1 MRRLFAPE
9 SRLRLLVRIEAAV
22 AAAQERAKLIPPGD
36 AARIARAAKAVSL
49 AAVRKREAEVGHE
62 LAAVV
67 EVLERHAGAASRSVH
82 LGLTS
87 NDVLDS
93 ALALQL
99 AQALQLLGQRL
110 RRIARRLR
118 ALALRHAATLMLG
131 RTHGQPATP
140 ITFGFKVTGWYLE
153 AHRNL
158 ERLARVERLIAQ
170 GKLSGAVGNHAA
182 LQAAGQAAE
191 QAALRE
197 LGLGVV
203 AAPTQVVPRD
213 LHAELVSTLALVA
226 AGLERW
232 ATEVRN
238 LQRPE
243 LGEVAEGVRPMQVGS
258 SAMPHKQNP
267 VGCERICG
275 LARIVRSSCSVALE
289 NVALWHERDLTNS
302 AAERVALPQAV
313 LALDEMLR
321 TWEQV
326 LQHLQVDAP
335 RMRRNLEAHDVA
347 FSELVLAALQRQ
359 GWPRTRAHRHL
370 ASLAHRAQRLGAR

>member
-1 MRRLFAPE
+1 M
-9 SRLRLLVRIEAAV
+9 
-22 AAAQERAKLIPPGD
+22 
-36 AARIARAAKAVSL
+36 
-49 AAVRKREAEVGHE
+49 
-62 LAAVV
+62 AAVV
-67 EVLERHAGAASRSVH
+67 ELLGSRAGEASRSLH

-87 NDVLDS
+87 NDVLDT

-99 AQALQLLGQRL
+99 TRALQLLRQRL
-110 RRIARRLR
+110 RRIARRLQT
-118 ALALRHAATLMLG
+118 LATRHASTLMLG

-140 ITFGFKVTGWYLE
+140 ISFGFKVTGWYLE
-153 AHRNL
+153 ACRNL
-158 ERLARVERLIAQ
+158 ERLARAERLIAQ

-182 LQAAGQAAE
+182 LRAEGQAAE
-191 QAALRE
+191 KDALRQ

-213 LHAELVSTLALVA
+213 LHADVVSTLALVA

-243 LGEVAEGVRPMQVGS
+243 LGEAAEGAAPTQVGS

-275 LARIVRSSCSVALE
+275 LARIVRSATTVALE

-302 AAERVALPQAV
+302 AAERVAIPQTV

-321 TWEQV
+321 TWEGV
-326 LQHLQVDAP
+326 LARLHVFP
-335 RMRRNLEAHDVA
+335 TRMRRNLEAHDVV
-347 FSELVLAALQRQ
+347 FSELVLAALQRR
-359 GWPRTRAHRHL
+359 GWPRTAAHRHL
-370 ASLAHRAQRLGAR
+370 ATLAQRAQTRGVRFRDALTRDERVRRALSPAQLRAVWDTKALAEWQTRLVRSILRAYALPVERGAPP